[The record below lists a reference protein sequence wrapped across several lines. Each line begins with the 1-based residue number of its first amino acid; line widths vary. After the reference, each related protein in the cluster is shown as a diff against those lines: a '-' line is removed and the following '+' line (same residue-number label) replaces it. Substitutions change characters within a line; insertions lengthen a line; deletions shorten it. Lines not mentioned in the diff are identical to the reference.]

1 MPLTNSFALLE
12 EDESPDSDTEPAA
25 QGILSASS
33 GSDRDSTIVA
43 RGQMDG
49 QWCDDMLID
58 TGASCSFVRRSWIRS
73 TRLPMAPLKQSVT
86 VTLADRRTAVATHEV
101 QLKRMAVHGSV
112 AACTLLVMD
121 ELSNDVIVGLNWQRA
136 TGLTIT
142 PGNQIDKLNGQPVL
156 RRPRAPQRNPR
167 TPDAKPGTPD
177 EVERPASGPVRL
189 TAALVHAAV
198 ASTQPAAWAEE
209 HREMEAT
216 RLGSIQVAAAG
227 NLRLQ
232 QVLKLHQHVFTE
244 VLPIKTAAQIAEAVK
259 FSIVLLGDNV
269 KPVKQHQR
277 RLSPAEIE
285 AATKWVKEE
294 VSAGRMEPSSS
305 QWAAQLVIVPKRN
318 DKGEVNGW
326 RICGDYRNLN
336 AVTKADAEPLPLMQT
351 VFDQL
356 AGMQWFSKL
365 DLLKGFNQ
373 IPVDAQSR
381 ELMAVSTP
389 AGLYQ
394 PTVMPFGV
402 KNAPGSFQREMRRV
416 LKDKLNKGV
425 FVYIDDIILYSRT
438 EAEQLVLIDWV
449 LSQLRKEGYFAHPGK
464 CQFLKSEVNFL
475 GHVVSRAGV
484 SMQQHKVEAMRT
496 WPALQSVKD
505 VRAFL
510 GLAGFYRRF
519 VKGFSEIARPL
530 TDLTKIADKRWFSWG
545 QPEQHAFD
553 TLKQAMV
560 SAPVLAHPDP
570 RQPWIV
576 QSDASGFAIGAVLS
590 QKQTDGTVR
599 PVAYWSHK
607 LASAPRN
614 YSATEREL
622 MAIVE
627 ATKHWRC
634 YLHGSPY
641 PIQLLSDHK
650 PLVYLN
656 SKAELGQRLSKWM
669 EQLCDLEFEIKY
681 VKGKDN
687 AAADA
692 LSRRS
697 DHVTKGADDP
707 APARWK
713 VKLIDASSAASPKY
727 QPRPWRVASGW
738 MDQPTQSLAAIARR
752 SPRAVAQAA
761 GAAEADSPMAEYVLQ
776 VDSLLEDVR
785 AAAKVDKD
793 YQTLLKGDEKHDGL
807 QRRAGLVYSRSG
819 AVYIPSDRRLKT
831 RLMQLAHDA
840 VGHFGR
846 DKTIERLHRH
856 CVWPGLTRDVVDWI
870 RSCSVCCA
878 NKGSNELPAGLLKP
892 LPIPEGVWD
901 SVGLDFVG
909 PLPKSNGGYDFI
921 LVLIDRF
928 SKMVKLRA
936 CHQTISGVQTG
947 RLLLEMMLDL
957 GKLPSSIVSDRDV
970 RFTGAAWGQLW
981 RGLNAKLKMST
992 AYHPQTDGQ
1001 TEKMNSTMQTVLRSY
1016 AERREDWDEWLPFV
1030 AAAYNS
1036 TQQEST
1042 KRTPFELNFH
1052 DARSIDPL
1060 QWAIKEGQPGG
1071 GGSSSRAVDERG
1083 VSVEAERTID
1093 EMKAIWDETRARLVI
1108 EQAKQK
1114 QQADRKRRDVK
1125 YDVGDQVWLSTKKL
1139 TTYRGKLQ
1147 DKWVGPYVV
1156 TEVMS
1161 AGSVRLD
1168 LNGELGKTYPVFHVS
1183 RLKPYE
1189 QSVLEWPGRLQ
1200 PNRPAPVLV
1209 DGEPEYEVESI
1220 IGKKTTIERKNVT
1233 RVVEEP
1239 AVQTRSGRVS
1249 KPTKPATRSVTTV
1262 ERVPVV
1268 WYKVLWRGWDES
1280 DAAWKRDDDLEHCR
1294 HLIDEYELLVKQAH
1308 AEDDGKA
1315 TVAVVELGMATV
1327 MQCELQDRR
1336 TTTRRGKP
1344 TVRCAYLSAVCLPA
1358 AEAVAVPRVSVASC
1372 GQAVVS
1378 SAAAA
1383 GRASDPCVLGWSVQR
1398 SRAVA
1403 QAWTDRTKPL
1413 SPSSQGPNRLSQMR
1427 CPQPPK
1433 PSG

>member
-1 MPLTNSFALLE
+1 
-12 EDESPDSDTEPAA
+12 
-25 QGILSASS
+25 
-33 GSDRDSTIVA
+33 
-43 RGQMDG
+43 MDG
-49 QWCDDMLID
+49 VWCDDMLID

-73 TRLPMAPLKQSVT
+73 TKLPMAPLKEPVT
-86 VTLADRRTAVATHEV
+86 VTLADRRTAAATHEV
-101 QLKRMAVHGSV
+101 KLKRMAVHGSV

-136 TGLTIT
+136 TGITIT
-142 PGNQIDKLNGQPVL
+142 PGNQIDKLNGQPVV
-156 RRPRAPQRNPR
+156 RRNAR
-167 TPDAKPGTPD
+167 TPDGKSSKPAAG
-177 EVERPASGPVRL
+177 EPVRL
-189 TAALVHAAV
+189 YAALVHAAV
-198 ASTQPAAWAEE
+198 ASAQTDAWAEE
-209 HREMEAT
+209 HREMASA
-216 RLGSIQVAAAG
+216 RLGSIQVAA
-227 NLRLQ
+227 NCNPQLQ
-232 QVLKLHQHVFTE
+232 QVLQRHQHVFTE
-244 VLPIKTAAQIAEAVK
+244 VLPMKTAAQIAEAVK

-269 KPVKQHQR
+269 KPVKQRER

-285 AATKWVKEE
+285 AATKWVSEE
-294 VSAGRMEPSSS
+294 VAAGRMEPSSS

-318 DKGEVNGW
+318 EKGEVTGW

-356 AGMQWFSKL
+356 AGMQYFSKL

-425 FVYIDDIILYSRT
+425 FVFIDDIIIYSRT
-438 EAEQLVLIDWV
+438 EAEHLLLIDWV
-449 LSQLRKEGYFAHPGK
+449 LSQLQKEGYFAHPGK

-484 SMQQHKVEAMRT
+484 SMQQHKVEAVRT

-530 TDLTKIADKRWFSWG
+530 TDLTKIADGSWFSWG
-545 QPEQHAFD
+545 QPEQQAFD
-553 TLKQAMV
+553 TLKKALV
-560 SAPVLAHPDP
+560 SAPVLAHPDS
-570 RQPWIV
+570 RQPWMV

-590 QKQTDGTVR
+590 QKQTDDTVR

-627 ATKHWRC
+627 ATKHWRS

-669 EQLCDLEFEIKY
+669 EELCDLEFEIKY

-697 DHVTKGADDP
+697 DHVTKGADES
-707 APARWK
+707 APLRWK
-713 VKLIDASSAASPKY
+713 VKLIDSKSAASPKY
-727 QPRPWRVASGW
+727 QPRPWRVASDW
-738 MDQPTQSLAAIARR
+738 MDQPTESLAAATRR
-752 SPRAVAQAA
+752 APRAVDQPAE
-761 GAAEADSPMAEYVLQ
+761 AAEVAQPNSQPAEYVLQ

-785 AAAKVDKD
+785 AAAKNDKD
-793 YQTLLKGDEKHDGL
+793 YQTLLKGDEKHGAL

-819 AVYIPSDRRLKT
+819 ALYIPDDRALKT
-831 RLMQLAHDA
+831 RLMHLAHDA

-846 DKTIERLHRH
+846 DKTIERLSRH
-856 CVWPGLTRDVVDWI
+856 CVWFGMSKQVADWC

-878 NKGSNELPAGLLKP
+878 NKGSHELPAGLLKP
-892 LPIPEGVWD
+892 LPIPERPWD

-909 PLPKSNGGYDFI
+909 PLPKTSGGYDFI

-936 CHQTISGVQTG
+936 CTTKITGVQTG
-947 RLLLEMMLDL
+947 RLLLDMMLEL
-957 GKLPSSIVSDRDV
+957 GRLPSSIVSDRDV

-992 AYHPQTDGQ
+992 AFHPQTDGQ

-1036 TQQEST
+1036 TQQDST
-1042 KRTPFELNFH
+1042 KRTPFEINFP
-1052 DARSIDPL
+1052 DGRTIDPL
-1060 QWAIKEGQPGG
+1060 QWAIKEGPPG
-1071 GGSSSRAVDERG
+1071 GGSSSSRAADERG

-1093 EMKAIWDETRARLVI
+1093 EMKIIWEETRARLVL

-1125 YDVGDQVWLSTKKL
+1125 YDVGDQVWLSTKNL
-1139 TTYRGKLQ
+1139 STYRGKLQ
-1147 DKWVGPYVV
+1147 DKWAGPYVV
-1156 TEVMS
+1156 SEVMS

-1168 LNGELGKTYPVFHVS
+1168 LNGELGKTHPVFHVS

-1189 QSVLEWPGRLQ
+1189 QSKFEWPGRLQ
-1200 PNRPAPVLV
+1200 PNRPAPMLV
-1209 DGEPEYEVESI
+1209 DGEPEYEVEAI
-1220 IGKKTTIERKNVT
+1220 TGKKTTIESKRVT

-1239 AVQTRSGRVS
+1239 ARQTRSGRVS
-1249 KPTKPATRSVTTV
+1249 KPTKPATREVTTV
-1262 ERVPVV
+1262 EQVPVV
-1268 WYKVLWRGWDES
+1268 WYRVLWRGWEVS
-1280 DAAWKRDDDLEHCR
+1280 DSTWQREAELEHCR
-1294 HLIDEYELLVKQAH
+1294 QLIDEYELLVKQAH
-1308 AEDDGKA
+1308 AGEDGKT
-1315 TVAVVELGMATV
+1315 TVAAVELGVATV
-1327 MQCELQDRR
+1327 VQCELQDRR
-1336 TTTRRGKP
+1336 SRTRRGKP
-1344 TVRCAYLSAVCLPA
+1344 TVRCAYLSA
-1358 AEAVAVPRVSVASC
+1358 SC
-1372 GQAVVS
+1372 
-1378 SAAAA
+1378 
-1383 GRASDPCVLGWSVQR
+1383 
-1398 SRAVA
+1398 
-1403 QAWTDRTKPL
+1403 
-1413 SPSSQGPNRLSQMR
+1413 
-1427 CPQPPK
+1427 
-1433 PSG
+1433 